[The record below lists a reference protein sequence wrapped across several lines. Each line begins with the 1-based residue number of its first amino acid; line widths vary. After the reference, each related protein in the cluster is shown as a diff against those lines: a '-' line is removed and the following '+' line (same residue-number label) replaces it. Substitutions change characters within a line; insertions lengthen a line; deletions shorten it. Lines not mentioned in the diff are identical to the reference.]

1 MAVKQ
6 MYGDNDMLLMIKNS
20 NAKGLEL
27 LFKTYHHKLWLF
39 ANQFLN
45 DADAA
50 EDIVQDLFTYIWEKR
65 VSLQINSSLKAYL
78 YMSVKNRCLNK
89 LKTEMRTTTLVD
101 DADESFNLTHQHTQQ
116 IIEAKN
122 LQQRIDLAI
131 AALPPKC
138 GLAFKMSRF
147 EDMSYKEIAEALDIS
162 VKTVENQ
169 IGKALSIMRLQ
180 LKDFLV
186 SVVFACMLSF

>member
-6 MYGDNDMLLMIKNS
+6 MYGDNELLLMIKDS

-27 LFKTYHHKLWLF
+27 LFKTYHRQLWLF
-39 ANQFLN
+39 AHQFLK
-45 DADAA
+45 DGDAA
-50 EDIVQDLFTYIWEKR
+50 EDMVQDLFAHIWEKR
-65 VSLQINSSLKAYL
+65 DAIQIATSLKSYL

-89 LKTEMRTTTLVD
+89 LKSESRSTTLND
-101 DADESFNLTHQHTQQ
+101 DTDELFNLTHHHTQQ
-116 IIEAKN
+116 LVEAKN

-169 IGKALSIMRLQ
+169 ISKALSIMRLQ

-186 SVVFACMLSF
+186 ILFIVFITQA